1 MLGLATWKF
10 LPGLSFKVLKA
21 SLGVSSDLHIQ
32 SSCFD
37 SAGLQ
42 SQLESLEVTL
52 AINVY
57 VQQAINQ
64 KLAKRK

>member
-1 MLGLATWKF
+1 MLGLGTWKF

-21 SLGVSSDLHIQ
+21 TLGVSVEIFTL

-52 AINVY
+52 ATNVY